1 VFPAYFRKAERHFRS
16 VARCLLEQPLHQLV
30 CPTAAAVR
38 GFGEDRT
45 DTAKAYG
52 PLIQNSCEVVLNGAG
67 EHLATV
73 HQGNSSLMVAPP
85 DSLHLGG
92 VKSAECLPT
101 QAFVP
106 GAVGRLENAVENDP
120 FGGNNRRHM
129 VIIVAPKGTGVL
141 RGRVERQL
149 QSLDDLNQGPH
160 KQCHGRAHY
169 KDDQRKQPDEQH

>member
-1 VFPAYFRKAERHFRS
+1 MA
-16 VARCLLEQPLHQLV
+16 
-30 CPTAAAVR
+30 
-38 GFGEDRT
+38 
-45 DTAKAYG
+45 
-52 PLIQNSCEVVLNGAG
+52 
-67 EHLATV
+67 
-73 HQGNSSLMVAPP
+73 APP
-85 DSLHLGG
+85 DGLHLGG